1 MGLTLVFFDVYYP
14 FFLNVSFLSLFF
26 LPTMLLLALYPP
38 LGLDTSVPLFFFVHD
53 GENKDK
59 LMNCCVFG
67 NVSFDEGRIIL
78 LVSISVKLHGLS
90 RGVCFNS
97 AIPVFRSSIHAIW
110 FRLTDVIVDFSIS
123 YYSSI
128 YVFGTLYG
136 VRFGFSKWNG
146 ISSRAHQ
153 GGKYTQRALSNSTS

>member
-1 MGLTLVFFDVYYP
+1 
-14 FFLNVSFLSLFF
+14 
-26 LPTMLLLALYPP
+26 
-38 LGLDTSVPLFFFVHD
+38 
-53 GENKDK
+53 
-59 LMNCCVFG
+59 MNCCVFG